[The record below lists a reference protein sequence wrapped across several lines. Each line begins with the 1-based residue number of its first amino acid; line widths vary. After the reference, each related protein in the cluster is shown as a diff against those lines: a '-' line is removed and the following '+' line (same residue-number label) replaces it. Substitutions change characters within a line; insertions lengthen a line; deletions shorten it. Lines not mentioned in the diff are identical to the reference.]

1 MPGILQMDSSAIPE
15 RGRSTG
21 LRNEGLLPPPGVS
34 PFGHYWLP

>member
-1 MPGILQMDSSAIPE
+1 MPGILQMDGSAIPK

-21 LRNEGLLPPPGVS
+21 LRKEALLPSPSVS